1 MGFYHLFWGFLFLF
15 DFQINGFDILPD
27 VIGYLLFYVG
37 LAKLNRRSEHFR
49 KAGNTAAVLLGV
61 SALALV
67 LSVLPRA
74 SAAIGIPLGL
84 VILLLNLYMVFH
96 ICQGIGALAGRRG
109 LYQFQS
115 MALQRWRWYLL
126 LVPAMFV
133 VLLIA
138 ALLPTAALILGLVL
152 IVASFVIN
160 VLMMLLMREAE
171 HHLRR

>member
-37 LAKLNRRSEHFR
+37 LAKLNRRSEHFL
-49 KAGNTAAVLLGV
+49 KAGNTAAVLLGL

-67 LSVLPRA
+67 LSLLPGG
-74 SAAIGIPLGL
+74 SAVIGIPLNL

-96 ICQGIGALAGRRG
+96 ICHGIGALASRRG
-109 LYQFQS
+109 LYQFQNR
-115 MALQRWRWYLL
+115 AIERWRWYLL
-126 LVPAMFV
+126 LIPALFV

-138 ALLPTAALILGLVL
+138 VLLPAAALILGLVL